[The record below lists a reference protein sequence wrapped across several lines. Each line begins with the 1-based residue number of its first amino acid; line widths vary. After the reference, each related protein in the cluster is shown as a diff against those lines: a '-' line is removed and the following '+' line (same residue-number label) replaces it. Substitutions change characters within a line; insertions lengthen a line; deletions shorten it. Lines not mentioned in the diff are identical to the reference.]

1 MKELEE
7 QESILFSA
15 GSLFFLLFWFLWHVN
30 QTFPNQAAKQ
40 ILILY
45 DIFLFLHGEKQMT
58 KLNTWFV
65 RKRWVF
71 LGDIWMP
78 LFECLL
84 SVKLKIFLA
93 FWSKLFLSV
102 SVSPSL
108 SLNERNSRYS
118 KALRGFWV
126 YRFDECS
133 MWCRVCYTSLLIGFS
148 LSPSWGISALGLDD
162 TFLCSTYLWFL
173 FFFLLSTVLILI
185 LLTQMYLYSLYVQVL
200 YASVQSHIMLQRL
213 GQ

>member
-1 MKELEE
+1 MICKEEMSVPRRYLNAIIWV
-7 QESILFSA
+7 STLC
-15 GSLFFLLFWFLWHVN
+15 
-30 QTFPNQAAKQ
+30 QTQN
-40 ILILY
+40 L
-45 DIFLFLHGEKQMT
+45 
-58 KLNTWFV
+58 
-65 RKRWVF
+65 
-71 LGDIWMP
+71 
-78 LFECLL
+78 
-84 SVKLKIFLA
+84 LA

-126 YRFDECS
+126 NRFDECS
-133 MWCRVCYTSLLIGFS
+133 MWCRVCYTSLLIWFS

-185 LLTQMYLYSLYVQVL
+185 LLTQMYLYSLCVQVL